1 MQGTDIVDLT
11 SPDEAPPA
19 RKRRREAD
27 DAIDLAADEDE
38 AEARRRIMEHA
49 RRVNQGRGIGS
60 GDGPAGAP
68 SVGAGQLQGIGG
80 GAGSAAAPAQPE
92 SMPPPNRLLAELH
105 AERMS
110 RQAQRQA
117 QQAAAPGSGGG
128 QQVQQSGPQQPPPA
142 QHPQHSAQQPAGS
155 VEPARCS
162 LLTWNVWFKEEVH
175 LQARMAAI
183 GDVIQAQR
191 PTFVCL
197 QEVTP
202 RIHQLFSASPWWR
215 DYSASPAPQ
224 GAPYFT
230 LLLWSRGDVAGAGGY
245 AEIPFEN
252 SCMGRDL
259 KTVAGRVAGR
269 SIRVATT
276 HLESPIGWEQP
287 FREAR
292 QAQLKAAASIL
303 GSAREEDVLL
313 AGDMNWSPDDGVPP
327 LPGGWC
333 DAFVHLHGASGEQE
347 GLTYDARANPML
359 KKGNRLRRRLDRI
372 FCKLRRWRLE
382 GLDLV
387 GRQALPGLQWEGRP
401 VLPSDHFG
409 LLLRLRAAG

>member
-1 MQGTDIVDLT
+1 ML
-11 SPDEAPPA
+11 PA
-19 RKRRREAD
+19 
-27 DAIDLAADEDE
+27 
-38 AEARRRIMEHA
+38 
-49 RRVNQGRGIGS
+49 
-60 GDGPAGAP
+60 
-68 SVGAGQLQGIGG
+68 LQ
-80 GAGSAAAPAQPE
+80 QP
-92 SMPPPNRLLAELH
+92 L
-105 AERMS
+105 ERS
-110 RQAQRQA
+110 L
-117 QQAAAPGSGGG
+117 
-128 QQVQQSGPQQPPPA
+128 QQPPAA
-142 QHPQHSAQQPAGS
+142 QHAQRSPQQLDDGAG
-155 VEPARCS
+155 EPARCS

-183 GDVIQAQR
+183 GAVIQAHT

-202 RIHQLFSASPWWR
+202 RIHQLFSAAPWWR
-215 DYSASPAPQ
+215 EYDASPPPQ

-230 LLLWSRGDVAGAGGY
+230 LLLWSRTGLVGAGGY
-245 AEIPFEN
+245 AEVPFEN

-292 QAQLKAAASIL
+292 QAQLRMAAGVLDRAKE
-303 GSAREEDVLL
+303 GDVLL

-333 DAFVHLHGASGEQE
+333 DAFVHLHGATGEQE
-347 GLTYDARANPML
+347 GLTYDARSNPML

-382 GLDLV
+382 GLEMV

-409 LLLRLRAAG
+409 LLLRLRSAG